1 MPLRQR
7 QEWVFKGGMRA
18 VVRGG
23 GEDGGGDS
31 QAELN
36 LSFLP
41 QGCAAAAA
49 AAVALCL
56 KTD

>member
-1 MPLRQR
+1 M
-7 QEWVFKGGMRA
+7 V
-18 VVRGG
+18 
-23 GEDGGGDS
+23 GGDS

-49 AAVALCL
+49 AVALCL